1 MPASA
6 RRFLRD
12 NVFLVAAVLLPVLV
26 VALFLA
32 ATAIP
37 RWRIPPP
44 AYDVVLRVPGPFDQ
58 ARPRVA
64 VDFAVR
70 NGRVEA
76 TVRPIPATGYPQ
88 LASLFLVDHA
98 TGDVQRLAVDVPQD
112 MGENDPP
119 RTFPIE
125 ALAGRRVLDQTR
137 APDGYELQTRTHG
150 SPGIVGDLFGMHRY
164 DARAA
169 LVKDGRVVPIALP
182 PPYEYQASVSAVCW
196 LNPREAR

>member
-64 VDFAVR
+64 VDFAVS
-70 NGRVEA
+70 V
-76 TVRPIPATGYPQ
+76 PATDT
-88 LASLFLVDHA
+88 LARSV
-98 TGDVQRLAVDVPQD
+98 V
-112 MGENDPP
+112 
-119 RTFPIE
+119 
-125 ALAGRRVLDQTR
+125 AGV
-137 APDGYELQTRTHG
+137 
-150 SPGIVGDLFGMHRY
+150 
-164 DARAA
+164 
-169 LVKDGRVVPIALP
+169 
-182 PPYEYQASVSAVCW
+182 
-196 LNPREAR
+196 